1 MTNNLQIK
9 DVFFDLDHTLWD
21 FDKNSMLAYK
31 RVFNKFEIDVDFD
44 DFIKIYEPINL
55 AYWKKFREERI
66 TKEELRRGR
75 LIDSFKIFN
84 KKYTTLT
91 IDKLADAYIE
101 ELPLDNY
108 LFDGALH
115 ILDYLAEKYQLHIIT
130 NGFEEAQ
137 EKKMKA
143 SNLRKYFNTVTNS
156 EMVGVKKPNPKIFNF
171 AMDLANAKPEH
182 SVMIGDSLEADI
194 KGAIDVGM
202 QALYFDYK
210 NSDYNDSYQR
220 ITHLSALKD
229 LF

>member
-1 MTNNLQIK
+1 MHKNIQHI
-9 DVFFDLDHTLWD
+9 FFDLDHTLWD
-21 FDKNSMLAYK
+21 FDKNSGLTFGK
-31 RVFNKFEIDVDFD
+31 IFEIHEVDVSLEKFLNV
-44 DFIKIYEPINL
+44 YEPINFK
-55 AYWKKFREERI
+55 YWKLYREEKV
-66 TKEELRRGR
+66 TKQELRYGR
-75 LIDSFKIFN
+75 LKDTFNEIDISLSDQLIDNLSEDYIAYLSSF
-84 KKYTTLT
+84 
-91 IDKLADAYIE
+91 
-101 ELPLDNY
+101 NY
-108 LFDGALH
+108 VFDSTYDV
-115 ILDYLAEKYQLHIIT
+115 LDYLNAKYELHIIT

-156 EMVGVKKPNPKIFNF
+156 EMVGVTKPNPKIFNF

-210 NSDYNDSYQR
+210 NSEYNDSYQR

-229 LF
+229 IF

>member
-1 MTNNLQIK
+1 MHKNIQHI
-9 DVFFDLDHTLWD
+9 FFVLDHTLWD
-21 FDKNSMLAYK
+21 FDKNSGLTFEK
-31 RVFNKFEIDVDFD
+31 IFEIHEVDVSLEKFLNV
-44 DFIKIYEPINL
+44 YEPINFK
-55 AYWKKFREERI
+55 YWKLYREEKV
-66 TKEELRRGR
+66 TKQELRYGR
-75 LIDSFKIFN
+75 LKDTFNEIDISLSDQLIDNLSEDYIAYLSSF
-84 KKYTTLT
+84 
-91 IDKLADAYIE
+91 
-101 ELPLDNY
+101 NY
-108 LFDGALH
+108 VFDSTYDV
-115 ILDYLAEKYQLHIIT
+115 LDYLNAKYELHIIT

>member
-1 MTNNLQIK
+1 MHKNIQHI
-9 DVFFDLDHTLWD
+9 FFDLDHTLWD
-21 FDKNSMLAYK
+21 FDKNSGLTFGK
-31 RVFNKFEIDVDFD
+31 IFEIHEVDVSLEKFLNV
-44 DFIKIYEPINL
+44 YEPINFK
-55 AYWKKFREERI
+55 YWKLYREEKV
-66 TKEELRRGR
+66 TKQELRYGR
-75 LIDSFKIFN
+75 LKDTFNEIDISLSDQLIDNLSEDYIAYLSSF
-84 KKYTTLT
+84 
-91 IDKLADAYIE
+91 
-101 ELPLDNY
+101 NY
-108 LFDGALH
+108 VFDSTYDV
-115 ILDYLAEKYQLHIIT
+115 LDYLNAKYELHIIT

-194 KGAIDVGM
+194 KGAINVGM

>member
-1 MTNNLQIK
+1 MHNNIQHI
-9 DVFFDLDHTLWD
+9 FFDLDHTLWD
-21 FDKNSMLAYK
+21 FDKNSGLTFGK
-31 RVFNKFEIDVDFD
+31 IFEIHEVDVSLEKFLNV
-44 DFIKIYEPINL
+44 YEPINFK
-55 AYWKKFREERI
+55 YWKLYREEKV
-66 TKEELRRGR
+66 TKQELRYGR
-75 LIDSFKIFN
+75 LKDTFNEIDISLSDQLIDNLSEDYIAYLSSF
-84 KKYTTLT
+84 
-91 IDKLADAYIE
+91 
-101 ELPLDNY
+101 NY
-108 LFDGALH
+108 VFDSTYDV
-115 ILDYLAEKYQLHIIT
+115 LDYLNAKYELHIIT

-210 NSDYNDSYQR
+210 NSEYNDSYQR

-229 LF
+229 IF

>member
-1 MTNNLQIK
+1 MSLE
-9 DVFFDLDHTLWD
+9 
-21 FDKNSMLAYK
+21 
-31 RVFNKFEIDVDFD
+31 KFLNV
-44 DFIKIYEPINL
+44 YEPINFK
-55 AYWKKFREERI
+55 YWKLYREEKV
-66 TKEELRRGR
+66 TKQELRYGR
-75 LIDSFKIFN
+75 LKDTFNEIDISLSDQLIDNLSEDYIAYLSSF
-84 KKYTTLT
+84 
-91 IDKLADAYIE
+91 
-101 ELPLDNY
+101 NY
-108 LFDGALH
+108 VFDSTYDV
-115 ILDYLAEKYQLHIIT
+115 LDYLNAKYELHIIT

>member
-1 MTNNLQIK
+1 MHKNIQHI
-9 DVFFDLDHTLWD
+9 FFDLDHTLWD
-21 FDKNSMLAYK
+21 FDKNSGLTFGK
-31 RVFNKFEIDVDFD
+31 IFEIHEVDVSLEKFLNV
-44 DFIKIYEPINL
+44 YEPINFK
-55 AYWKKFREERI
+55 YWKLYREEKV
-66 TKEELRRGR
+66 TKQELRYGR
-75 LIDSFKIFN
+75 LKDTFNEIDISLSDQLIDNLSEDYIVYLSSF
-84 KKYTTLT
+84 
-91 IDKLADAYIE
+91 
-101 ELPLDNY
+101 NY
-108 LFDGALH
+108 VFDSTYDV
-115 ILDYLAEKYQLHIIT
+115 LDYLNAKYELHIIT

-143 SNLRKYFNTVTNS
+143 SNLRKYFSTVTNS

-210 NSDYNDSYQR
+210 NLDYNDSYQR

>member
-1 MTNNLQIK
+1 MHKNIQHI
-9 DVFFDLDHTLWD
+9 FFDLDHTLWD
-21 FDKNSMLAYK
+21 FDKNSGLTFEK
-31 RVFNKFEIDVDFD
+31 IFEIHEVDVSLEKFLNV
-44 DFIKIYEPINL
+44 YEPINFK
-55 AYWKKFREERI
+55 YWKLYREEKV
-66 TKEELRRGR
+66 TKQELRYGR
-75 LIDSFKIFN
+75 LKDTFNEIDISLSDQLIDNLSEDYIAYLSSF
-84 KKYTTLT
+84 
-91 IDKLADAYIE
+91 
-101 ELPLDNY
+101 NY
-108 LFDGALH
+108 VFDSTYDV
-115 ILDYLAEKYQLHIIT
+115 LDYLNAKYELHIIT

-143 SNLRKYFNTVTNS
+143 SNLRKYFSTVTNS

-210 NSDYNDSYQR
+210 NLDYNDSYQR

>member
-1 MTNNLQIK
+1 MHKNIQHI
-9 DVFFDLDHTLWD
+9 FFDLDHTLWD
-21 FDKNSMLAYK
+21 FDKNSGLTFGK
-31 RVFNKFEIDVDFD
+31 IFEIHEVDVSLEKFLNV
-44 DFIKIYEPINL
+44 YEPINFK
-55 AYWKKFREERI
+55 YWKLYREEKV
-66 TKEELRRGR
+66 TKQELRYGR
-75 LIDSFKIFN
+75 LKDTFNEIDISLSDQLIDNLSEDYIAYLSSF
-84 KKYTTLT
+84 
-91 IDKLADAYIE
+91 
-101 ELPLDNY
+101 NY
-108 LFDGALH
+108 VFDSTYDV
-115 ILDYLAEKYQLHIIT
+115 LDYLNAKYELHIIT

-229 LF
+229 IF